1 MYGLDPAEESAIEEK
16 ARSRPFDPTLDAA
29 PGAFAGAG
37 TATAK
42 GLWGAFESANTL
54 FNDALAPIVEPFLRP
69 IDAAFGTESAT
80 WFDREI
86 TQASHEA
93 LRRTRPDPAVTGAV
107 GQVLLYGVTA
117 MLPQAAAGFMAGG
130 PAGAASLV
138 GAAQGNAA
146 RLNAIDEGVD
156 PATAVGVGAIEG
168 VADAAGVVLPGG
180 IGSTVIKKV
189 ASGIGMNVVAG
200 GAQRGATG
208 AFLRANGY
216 EAQADQYRVL
226 DGMALATDA
235 ILGGAFGAMHG
246 MGEGAARPE
255 AMRRE
260 PTPSEV
266 DAALAAHDIHNL
278 ELDSA
283 PGIPVDLA
291 TRNAHADA
299 MELAMAQVLRG
310 DPVNVAQALK
320 AGEFIERPPDVD
332 SSKDIQSAMN
342 EAGYDALAIN
352 PFTDGENKRFKMPVE
367 KRRIFAPVPR
377 EPLRLSA
384 WVKKVGGIRDDD
396 NEVLTIVGKMDRKLI
411 KVKAGHGLDNIA
423 LMATESGYFP
433 HSGGERATIN
443 EFLDKLR
450 EDINGT
456 PQYSDRDVDAVLNR
470 MEAMRYN
477 EGIGQLVD
485 RYDIKDIHNMTG
497 VEFWDKVAERI
508 SEEHH
513 AEEVASRAAHHAR
526 LLEEAIKSRN
536 KFIDSRG
543 DSWEPDATD
552 RGKSATIED
561 LEHERRQEEIARGA
575 QRSKDND
582 GGQAVSFRGEGEVRG
597 SLQSR
602 GGYVELDGRLDAER
616 ITEKTVKELVER
628 DVEAIIEKAPAIEI
642 AQTGEGD
649 AVRTQTAKDAV
660 AEADDAVTQAKADAK
675 LFDVAINCF
684 IGHGQ

>member
-1 MYGLDPAEESAIEEK
+1 MYGLDPTEESAIEEK
-16 ARSRPFDPTLDAA
+16 ARSRPFDPALDAA
-29 PGAFAGAG
+29 PSVLAGSG

-42 GLWGAFESANTL
+42 GLWGAFESANAL

-107 GQVLLYGVTA
+107 GQVLYGVTA

-130 PAGAASLV
+130 PAGAAALV

-180 IGSTVIKKV
+180 IGSTVIKKL

-216 EAQADQYRVL
+216 EAQAEQYRVL

-235 ILGGAFGAMHG
+235 ILGAAFGAMPA
-246 MGEGAARPE
+246 ESRPKISTE
-255 AMRRE
+255 RVETPVISA
-260 PTPSEV
+260 TPSEV

-291 TRNAHADA
+291 TRNAHVDA

-310 DPVNVAQALK
+310 EPVNVAQALK
-320 AGEFIERPPDVD
+320 ASEFMERPPQADHAAAVKEALDESAVADIVRRQDGKRGVAARDDV
-332 SSKDIQSAMN
+332 STLPEPQ
-342 EAGYDALAIN
+342 
-352 PFTDGENKRFKMPVE
+352 
-367 KRRIFAPVPR
+367 
-377 EPLRLSA
+377 PLRQA
-384 WVKKVGGIRDDD
+384 VAAEQDAPDAAMPKP
-396 NEVLTIVGKMDRKLI
+396 E
-411 KVKAGHGLDNIA
+411 AIA
-423 LMATESGYFP
+423 A
-433 HSGGERATIN
+433 
-443 EFLDKLR
+443 
-450 EDINGT
+450 
-456 PQYSDRDVDAVLNR
+456 DA
-470 MEAMRYN
+470 
-477 EGIGQLVD
+477 
-485 RYDIKDIHNMTG
+485 
-497 VEFWDKVAERI
+497 AERHI
-508 SEEHH
+508 
-513 AEEVASRAAHHAR
+513 A
-526 LLEEAIKSRN
+526 
-536 KFIDSRG
+536 
-543 DSWEPDATD
+543 DAT
-552 RGKSATIED
+552 
-561 LEHERRQEEIARGA
+561 
-575 QRSKDND
+575 
-582 GGQAVSFRGEGEVRG
+582 
-597 SLQSR
+597 
-602 GGYVELDGRLDAER
+602 
-616 ITEKTVKELVER
+616 
-628 DVEAIIEKAPAIEI
+628 AIIEKAPAIEI

-660 AEADDAVTQAKADAK
+660 AEADAAVTQAKADAK

>member
-1 MYGLDPAEESAIEEK
+1 MYGLDPAEESAIAEK
-16 ARSRPFDPTLDAA
+16 ARSRPFDATVDAA
-29 PGAFAGAG
+29 TGAFAGAG

-107 GQVLLYGVTA
+107 GQVLYGVTS

-130 PAGAASLV
+130 PAGAAALV

-168 VADAAGVVLPGG
+168 VADAAGVLLPGG
-180 IGSTVIKKV
+180 IGGTVIKKV
-189 ASGIGMNVVAG
+189 ASGIGMNVAAG

-216 EAQADQYRVL
+216 EAQAEQYRVL

-310 DPVNVAQALK
+310 DPVDVSPALK
-320 AGEFIERPPDVD
+320 AGAFIERAPDGEFAAEV
-332 SSKDIQSAMN
+332 KSAIN
-342 EAGYDALAIN
+342 EAGYDSLTRN
-352 PFTDGENKRFKMPVE
+352 PFPDEQQAKLKIPAER
-367 KRRIFAPVPR
+367 RRIYTPVPM
-377 EPLRLSA
+377 EPPRLSS
-384 WVKKVGGIRDDD
+384 WVKKVGGIRDDG
-396 NEVLTIVGKMDRKLI
+396 NEVLAIVGKMDRKLI
-411 KVKAGHGLDNIA
+411 KVKAGYGLDDIA

-433 HSGGERATIN
+433 SSGGERVTISD
-443 EFLDKLR
+443 FLDKLR
-450 EDINGT
+450 EDINAT
-456 PQYSDRDVDAVLNR
+456 PQYSHHDVDAVLNR
-470 MEAMRYN
+470 MDAMRRN
-477 EGIGQLVD
+477 EEIDQLIE
-485 RYDIKDIHNMTG
+485 RYDIKEVHNMTG
-497 VEFWDKVAERI
+497 VEFWDKIAERMHEDDWVNEA
-508 SEEHH
+508 S
-513 AEEVASRAAHHAR
+513 SRAESAAAF
-526 LLEEAIKSRN
+526 LEEARKGRQ
-536 KFIDSRG
+536 KFIESRG
-543 DSWEPDATD
+543 DSWEPDVRD
-552 RGKSATIED
+552 DGKPLTLED
-561 LEHERRQEEIARGA
+561 LENERRQEEIARGA
-575 QRSKDND
+575 QGGKIND
-582 GGQAVSFRGEGEVRG
+582 EGQPPSIGGEGEIRG
-597 SLQSR
+597 SLQSHGR
-602 GGYVELDGRLDAER
+602 YAEPDGRHDAEA
-616 ITEKTVKELVER
+616 ITGERVRELVER
-628 DVEAIIEKAPAIEI
+628 DIDAIVEKAPDIEI

-660 AEADDAVTQAKADAK
+660 TEADDAMTQAKADAK